1 MEDLMERI
9 KDVMASQGTS
19 WLVKMAEELSR
30 PPAVEAG
37 ESSSQPVLPSSEE
50 PRGRHVRSQPVLPS
64 SEEPRGRHVRS
75 QPVLPSSEEP
85 RGRHDQSQPVLP
97 SSEKPRGR
105 PVRRRNPPARLSP
118 SPVVKRAVPMRS
130 PRTEGAR
137 RSGAVRSQ
145 RDMAEAEPVGRIRVS
160 DGEVEVRD
168 GLTCGV
174 AARSGSDSGEGARL
188 SRSGDGVSAYGA
200 AKIRS
205 PSGRGVTSGDCRERH
220 AAHRPY
226 SQSALPAP
234 NFPLA
239 MPEDNEADVDI
250 QGAAPNGGG
259 RGVTD
264 WSVWVIG
271 HSYIYWAER
280 RARNR
285 PIGGNLGLNIPVH
298 WQGIRGLQWPR
309 LLQEVLRI
317 SSWENDKVILVIH
330 AGGNDLGKI
339 KVAELISLMKED
351 IYRFKQFFKRM
362 IIVWSDIVARRIWR
376 EARDNEAIERV
387 RRTVNFR
394 ISKHVQALGGIAIRH
409 WELERRERGMM
420 RGDGVH
426 LSEIGL
432 DIFLSRLQDGV
443 ESALLL
449 ACGGRSA
456 A

>member
-1 MEDLMERI
+1 MEEFSS
-9 KDVMASQGTS
+9 ASSPVAGT
-19 WLVKMAEELSR
+19 
-30 PPAVEAG
+30 
-37 ESSSQPVLPSSEE
+37 
-50 PRGRHVRSQPVLPS
+50 
-64 SEEPRGRHVRS
+64 
-75 QPVLPSSEEP
+75 
-85 RGRHDQSQPVLP
+85 
-97 SSEKPRGR
+97 
-105 PVRRRNPPARLSP
+105 RRRRSRVSQAVAQFSRSEAVSQKARHGGRGAAAQIAQYPFL
-118 SPVVKRAVPMRS
+118 RS
-130 PRTEGAR
+130 PAFSAG
-137 RSGAVRSQ
+137 
-145 RDMAEAEPVGRIRVS
+145 
-160 DGEVEVRD
+160 
-168 GLTCGV
+168 
-174 AARSGSDSGEGARL
+174 SGEGERL
-188 SRSGDGVSAYGA
+188 SRSRDGVSAYGA
-200 AKIRS
+200 AKIRT
-205 PSGRGVTSGDCRERH
+205 PSGRGVTSGERH
-220 AAHRPY
+220 TAHRPY
-226 SQSALPAP
+226 GRSSLPAP
-234 NFPLA
+234 SFPLA
-239 MPEDNEADVDI
+239 MPEDNEADVNI
-250 QGAAPNGGG
+250 QGAAPDGGG

-280 RARNR
+280 RARDR
-285 PIGGNLGLNIPVH
+285 PIGGNLGLNVPVH
-298 WQGIRGLQWPR
+298 WRGIRGLQWPR
-309 LLQEVLRI
+309 LLQEVMRI

-351 IYRFKQFFKRM
+351 IFRFKLFFKRM
-362 IIVWSDIVARRIWR
+362 VIVWSDIVARRIWR